1 MLKYAVVEIKG
12 RQYKIAPD
20 QILTTNLVGEDKAF
34 ECDKV
39 LLLNIDGKLTVGNP
53 YLKEKLKFEVIETT
67 RGPKIRVAKH
77 KPKANYRRVKGS
89 RDSYSKIKLQ
99 KA

>member
-12 RQYKIAPD
+12 RQYKVAPD
-20 QILTTNLVGEDKAF
+20 EVLLTNLVGDDSTF

-39 LLLNIDGKLTVGNP
+39 LLMKVDDKLSLGNP
-53 YLKEKLKFEVIETT
+53 YLKEKLKFDVLETVKGT
-67 RGPKIRVAKH
+67 KIRVAKH
-77 KPKANYRRVKGS
+77 KPKANYRRVTGS
-89 RDSYSKIKLQ
+89 RDSYSKVKLQ

>member
-12 RQYKIAPD
+12 RQYKIAPEEV
-20 QILTTNLVGEDKAF
+20 LTTNLIGEEKSF

-39 LLLNIDGKLTVGNP
+39 LLMKVDDTLNIGAP

-77 KPKANYRRVKGS
+77 KQKANYRLVKGS
-89 RDSYSKIKLQ
+89 RDSYSKVKLQ